1 MTDAFFFAAN
11 AVLPI
16 LLMVL
21 LGFMLKRAGLLTGEF
36 LDAGNRLTFR
46 VFLPVML
53 FINVY
58 KIERL
63 GDINIAF
70 IVYGMAA
77 VIVISLLAA
86 AASCAFTK
94 DGAKRGALIQAMFRS
109 NYAIIG
115 IPLAGSLFG
124 EKGISAAGVMSAF
137 CVPLFNVLS
146 VITLTLFNGSS
157 QRKKADVKKI
167 IIGIIRNP
175 LIIGTAAGL
184 AALGIRELFVSAGI
198 GFRLTDMTFAYKTL
212 ESLSFVCTPFAL
224 MILGGKFE
232 FSSVPRLRR
241 EILFGTAARNAA
253 VPLLGLTGAYLMRD
267 SFALTGEHFA
277 SYVGVFATPTAVASA
292 IMAKEM
298 GADEELAAQ
307 LVVWSSLAGAV
318 TVFVCVTVLRMLGI
332 FG

>member
-86 AASCAFTK
+86 AAS
-94 DGAKRGALIQAMFRS
+94 
-109 NYAIIG
+109 
-115 IPLAGSLFG
+115 
-124 EKGISAAGVMSAF
+124 
-137 CVPLFNVLS
+137 
-146 VITLTLFNGSS
+146 
-157 QRKKADVKKI
+157 
-167 IIGIIRNP
+167 
-175 LIIGTAAGL
+175 
-184 AALGIRELFVSAGI
+184 
-198 GFRLTDMTFAYKTL
+198 
-212 ESLSFVCTPFAL
+212 
-224 MILGGKFE
+224 
-232 FSSVPRLRR
+232 
-241 EILFGTAARNAA
+241 
-253 VPLLGLTGAYLMRD
+253 
-267 SFALTGEHFA
+267 
-277 SYVGVFATPTAVASA
+277 
-292 IMAKEM
+292 
-298 GADEELAAQ
+298 
-307 LVVWSSLAGAV
+307 
-318 TVFVCVTVLRMLGI
+318 
-332 FG
+332 